1 MYACT
6 YLCMYV
12 CMRVLCVC
20 VCVHVFGLQTPP
32 SLVTCFGCW
41 FYLNDYKYIYIK
53 S

>member
-1 MYACT
+1 MHVRIYAC
-6 YLCMYV
+6 MFV
-12 CMRVLCVC
+12 CVCCVC